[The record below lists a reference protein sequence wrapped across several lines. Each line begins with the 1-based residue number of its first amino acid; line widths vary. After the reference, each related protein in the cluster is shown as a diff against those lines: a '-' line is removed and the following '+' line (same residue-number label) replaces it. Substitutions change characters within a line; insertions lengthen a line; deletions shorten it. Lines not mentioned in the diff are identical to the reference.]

1 MHETETKR
9 EIDKSTV
16 RAGEHADFNFFL
28 SVMDKMMQKIDKK
41 FNKDV
46 EDLNTLSTN
55 LVKLTYRTF

>member
-1 MHETETKR
+1 MHETKTKR

-28 SVMDKMMQKIDKK
+28 SVMDKIIQKIDKK

-46 EDLNTLSTN
+46 EDLNILSTN
-55 LVKLTYRTF
+55 LV